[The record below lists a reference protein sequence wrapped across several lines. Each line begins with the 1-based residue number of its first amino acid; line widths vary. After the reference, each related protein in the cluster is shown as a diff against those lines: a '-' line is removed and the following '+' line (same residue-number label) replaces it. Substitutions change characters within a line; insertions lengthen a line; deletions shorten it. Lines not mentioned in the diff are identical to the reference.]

1 MIFSIIWTHYNSLE
15 VLKLLILPV
24 MHHQPNEKPIKWETI
39 IIRQCHKMIIQ
50 MFSAEWPKRIEAR
63 EPNNYY

>member
-1 MIFSIIWTHYNSLE
+1 
-15 VLKLLILPV
+15 